1 MELLLVED
9 DAKIADFIHRG
20 LAEQGYRIRHCIR
33 AEEAALAARE
43 QAPALAI
50 VDIMLPGQDG
60 LSLVQ
65 QWRGQ
70 GMSFPILMLSA
81 RRSVDD
87 RVQGLRL
94 GGDDYL
100 TKPFAFSELLARVE
114 VLLRRSSTPPHPP
127 EHPLQL
133 ADLTLDPLGKQASRA
148 GQRLQLQ
155 PREYVL
161 LELLLRHQGRV
172 LSRSQILEQVWDY
185 RFDPQTNVVDVLI
198 CRLRNKIDKG
208 HSQKLLHTLRG
219 VGYVL
224 RID

>member
-9 DAKIADFIHRG
+9 DPKIAAFIARG
-20 LAEQGYRIRHCIR
+20 LTEQGYRVHHCSR
-33 AEEAALAARE
+33 AEDAAHLALE

-60 LSLVQ
+60 LTLVQ
-65 QWRGQ
+65 DWRGQ
-70 GMSFPILMLSA
+70 GAGFPILLLSA

-100 TKPFAFSELLARVE
+100 TKPFAFSELLARIE
-114 VLLRRSSTPPHPP
+114 ALLRRHQPAPAQDL
-127 EHPLQL
+127 LQL
-133 ADLTLDPLGKQASRA
+133 ADLRLDPSRKLA
-148 GQRLQLQ
+148 WRGEHKLALQ
-155 PREYVL
+155 PRELVL

-172 LSRSQILEQVWDY
+172 VSRTQILERVWDY
-185 RFDPQTNVVDVLI
+185 RFDPQTNVVDVLV

-208 HSQKLLHTLRG
+208 QPQKLLHTLRG
-219 VGYVL
+219 MGYVL
-224 RID
+224 RAG

>member
-9 DAKIADFIHRG
+9 DAKIADFIRRG
-20 LAEQGYRIRHCIR
+20 LAEQGYRIRHYVR

-43 QAPALAI
+43 GAPALAI

-70 GMSFPILMLSA
+70 GMGFPILMLSA

-114 VLLRRSSTPPHPP
+114 VLLRRSNTHPHSS
-127 EHPLQL
+127 ERPLQL

-172 LSRSQILEQVWDY
+172 LSRSQILERVWDY

-198 CRLRNKIDKG
+198 CRLRNKLDKD
-208 HSQKLLHTLRG
+208 HPQKLLHTLRG
-219 VGYVL
+219 IGYVL

>member
-9 DAKIADFIHRG
+9 DPKIADFIHRG
-20 LAEQGYRIRHCIR
+20 LGEQGYRVRHYIR

-43 QAPALAI
+43 REPVLAI

-70 GMSFPILMLSA
+70 GMDFPILMLSA

-114 VLLRRSSTPPHPP
+114 VLLRRSSRLPHPP
-127 EHPLQL
+127 DRPLQL
-133 ADLTLDPLGKQASRA
+133 ADLSLDPLGKQARRA
-148 GQRLQLQ
+148 GQKLQLQ

-172 LSRSQILEQVWDY
+172 LSRTQILEQVWDY

-198 CRLRNKIDKG
+198 CRLRNKLDKD
-208 HSQKLLHTLRG
+208 HPQKLLHTLRG
-219 VGYVL
+219 IGYVL

>member
-9 DAKIADFIHRG
+9 DAKIADFIRRG
-20 LAEQGYRIRHCIR
+20 LGEQGYRIRHCIR

-43 QAPALAI
+43 GAPALAI

-65 QWRGQ
+65 QWRSQ
-70 GMSFPILMLSA
+70 GMGFPILMLSA

-114 VLLRRSSTPPHPP
+114 VLLRRSNRPPHAP
-127 EHPLQL
+127 EHTQQL
-133 ADLTLDPLGKQASRA
+133 ADLVLDPLGKQASRA
-148 GQRLQLQ
+148 GRRLQLQ

-172 LSRSQILEQVWDY
+172 LSRHQILEQVWDY

-208 HSQKLLHTLRG
+208 HPQKLLHTLRG
-219 VGYVL
+219 IGYVL

>member
-9 DAKIADFIHRG
+9 DAKIAAFLTRG
-20 LAEQGYRIRHCIR
+20 LTEQGYRVQHCSR
-33 AEEAALAARE
+33 AEEAAWQALE

-60 LSLVQ
+60 LELVQ
-65 QWRGQ
+65 EWRGQ
-70 GMSFPILMLSA
+70 GADFPILLLSA

-100 TKPFAFSELLARVE
+100 TKPFAFSELLARIE
-114 VLLRRSSTPPHPP
+114 VLLRRCQPTPA
-127 EHPLQL
+127 LDLLRL
-133 ADLTLDPLGKQASRA
+133 ADMRLDPARKLAWRGD
-148 GQRLQLQ
+148 QRLALQ
-155 PREYVL
+155 PRELVL

-172 LSRSQILEQVWDY
+172 VSRTQILERVWDY
-185 RFDPQTNVVDVLI
+185 RFDPQTNVVDVLV

-208 HSQKLLHTLRG
+208 QTQKLLHTLRG
-219 VGYVL
+219 IGYVL
-224 RID
+224 RAD